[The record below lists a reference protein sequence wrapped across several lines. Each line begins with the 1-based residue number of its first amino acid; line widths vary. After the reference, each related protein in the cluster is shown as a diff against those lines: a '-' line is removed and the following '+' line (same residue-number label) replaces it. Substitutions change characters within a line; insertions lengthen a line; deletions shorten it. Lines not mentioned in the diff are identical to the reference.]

1 MMNPPDLPSLVAA
14 AAARRKLRLRGD
26 LAEPGWSFWELR
38 NLNMHRV
45 VGLLQ
50 ADRPFAAAQDL
61 EREIRGAIARN
72 FKRAWWRG
80 LAYGAVIEAAASS
93 WNPDDLKAMVDIYE
107 NSKGVLQWVIL
118 VAQDTRTA
126 VAVHTWME
134 SYLSPVYREVLDG
147 LTAGGYRVTT
157 AIKGKD
163 GLLKFLTGVSVAR
176 GVAFPDFR
184 DGPQRGG

>member
-1 MMNPPDLPSLVAA
+1 MTNPPDLPNLLAA
-14 AAARRKLRLRGD
+14 AAARRKLRPRDD
-26 LAEPGWSFWELR
+26 LAEPGWSFWEVR
-38 NLNMHRV
+38 KLNMHRV

-72 FKRAWWRG
+72 FRRAWWRG
-80 LAYGAVIEAAASS
+80 LAYGAVIEGAATA
-93 WNPDDLKAMVDIYE
+93 WHPEDLKVMVDIYE

-118 VAQDTRTA
+118 VAKDARAA
-126 VAVHTWME
+126 VAVHTWMG

-147 LTAGGYRVTT
+147 LTAGGYQVAT

-163 GLLKFLTGVSVAR
+163 GLLKFLTGVSAVK
-176 GVAFPDFR
+176 GVVFPEFR
-184 DGPQRGG
+184 DKQPGK